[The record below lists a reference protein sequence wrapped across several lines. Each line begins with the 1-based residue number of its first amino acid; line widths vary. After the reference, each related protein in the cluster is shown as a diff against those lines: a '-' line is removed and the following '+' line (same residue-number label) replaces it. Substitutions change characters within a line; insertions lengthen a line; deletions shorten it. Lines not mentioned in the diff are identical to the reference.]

1 MSKDLR
7 LLVLCLALFI
17 GQFIVIL
24 AIYARYSDVVKKLE
38 RNTIEELTTE
48 PYNYELD
55 SLKQR
60 ARTLERSV
68 DSLQIVKARIKVNY
82 KEKIEYVYQIKDKSA
97 SLDSLTTYILLQ
109 LDSAER
115 AGYFKP
121 VTH

>member
-68 DSLQIVKARIKVNY
+68 DSLQLVKARIKVNY
-82 KEKIEYVYQIKDKSA
+82 KEKIEYVYQIKENSA

-121 VTH
+121 GAH

>member
-38 RNTIEELTTE
+38 RNTIDELTTE

-68 DSLQIVKARIKVNY
+68 DSLQLVKARIKVNY
-82 KEKIEYVYQIKDKSA
+82 KENIEYVYQIKENSA
-97 SLDSLTTYILLQ
+97 SLDSLTTCILLQ

-115 AGYFKP
+115 AGHFKP
-121 VTH
+121 GAH

>member
-55 SLKQR
+55 SLKER
-60 ARTLERSV
+60 ARTLERSI

-115 AGYFKP
+115 AGFFKP